1 MEFEGYIM
9 RKMVII
15 LLQVALIHVF
25 LLIAIGIKELL
36 SIPLP
41 TTIIGLLLLFFALYF
56 KLIKLEW
63 VEQGGR
69 WLMAELLLFFVPS
82 TVGIVNYQELVSVQ
96 GIWLMLIIFLSTI
109 IVLGM
114 TGAIVQ
120 RFEVNK

>member
-1 MEFEGYIM
+1 M
-9 RKMVII
+9 RKIIII

-25 LLIAIGIKELL
+25 LLIAMGIKELL
-36 SIPLP
+36 PIPLP

-82 TVGIVNYQELVSVQ
+82 TVGIVNYQELVSMQ
-96 GIWLMLIIFLSTI
+96 GIWLMLIIFLSTV
-109 IVLGM
+109 IVLGT

-120 RFEVNK
+120 RFGVSK